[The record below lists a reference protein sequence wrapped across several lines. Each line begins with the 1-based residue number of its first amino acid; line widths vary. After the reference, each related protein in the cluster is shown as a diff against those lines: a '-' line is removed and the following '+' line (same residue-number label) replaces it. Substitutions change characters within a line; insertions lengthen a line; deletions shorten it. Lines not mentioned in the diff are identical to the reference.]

1 MKKEHIIK
9 KSEDFERIIKN
20 NKSFRS
26 KYFYIY
32 LSETKETNYLF
43 GLSVGK
49 KIGNAVIRNKT
60 KRRIKEI
67 LSQNDY
73 QKNFECI
80 IIVRREIKEAN
91 FSEIKADLNSSLKKL
106 LIIKESK

>member
-1 MKKEHIIK
+1 MKKENIIK

-20 NKSFRS
+20 NKSYRS

-32 LSETKETNYLF
+32 IERHKEDNYHF

-49 KIGNAVIRNKT
+49 KIGNAVTRNKT

-67 LSQNDY
+67 ISQNDY

-91 FSEIKADLNSSLKKL
+91 FSEIKEDLNSLLNKL
-106 LIIKESK
+106 LIIKETK

>member
-1 MKKEHIIK
+1 MKKENIIK
-9 KSEDFERIIKN
+9 KSEDFEKIIKN

-32 LSETKETNYLF
+32 VTETKEEKYHF
-43 GLSVGK
+43 GISVGK
-49 KIGNAVIRNKT
+49 KIGNAVTRNKT

-67 LSQNDY
+67 LSKNDY
-73 QKNFECI
+73 QKNFDCI

-91 FSEIKADLNSSLKKL
+91 FSEIKEDLNYALKKL

>member
-1 MKKEHIIK
+1 MK
-9 KSEDFERIIKN
+9 
-20 NKSFRS
+20 

-32 LSETKETNYLF
+32 LKETKEEKYRF

-49 KIGNAVIRNKT
+49 KIGNAVARNKT

-67 LSQNDY
+67 LSKNDY
-73 QKNFECI
+73 QKIFDCI

-91 FSEIKADLNSSLKKL
+91 FSEIKEDLNKSLKKL